1 MKPCKL
7 VKSGE
12 KLIPI
17 GLATEIA
24 DTFWITSLDG
34 GHPIDVK
41 MCKSDKLVVS
51 DTQGISVSSKTF
63 SSPPS

>member
-1 MKPCKL
+1 MKPYKL

-24 DTFWITSLDG
+24 ETFLITSLDG

-41 MCKSDKLVVS
+41 TDKLVVS